1 MRIHNEYTRQKA
13 IEQLQELD
21 LKKVYI
27 CTLKKETNKRT
38 IDQNSLYWLW
48 LTCIEQETGQDKND
62 LHLLFK
68 QMFLPRKEVIIGL
81 QIYQI
86 ETSTKDL
93 NTFEFKQYLDKIQ
106 IFTASE
112 LGITLPDPEDLKF
125 EAFKQYYSQFI

>member
-48 LTCIEQETGQDKND
+48 LTCISQETGQDKND

-81 QIYQI
+81 QVYRI

>member
-13 IEQLQELD
+13 IEQLQSLD

-27 CTLKKETNKRT
+27 CTLKKENNKRT

-48 LTCIEQETGQDKND
+48 LTCIEQEIGQDKND

-81 QIYQI
+81 QIYHI

-125 EAFKQYYSQFI
+125 EALKQYYSQFI